1 MANNDKIKKLQ
12 DIGITEA
19 TKILINIYKSIITYR
34 LKKVNRKQRKVKIY
48 PTLTL
53 PPYHIR
59 VKVYDS
65 LNIPNK
71 HESVELITLPD
82 NYYPTKN
89 TEIKHVINKERY
101 HKVYSMVKHLLQK
114 RIDKGGLYAD
124 LNNFEELFNAFG
136 RSSITE
142 LYEEYF
148 DEDDD
153 VITGMIYGQALSLSQ
168 QIVMQYR
175 IERVKQL

>member
-53 PPYHIR
+53 PPYHRR

-65 LNIPNK
+65 LDVPNK
-71 HESVELITLPD
+71 HDFVELITLPD
-82 NYYPTKN
+82 NYYPTRN

-101 HKVYSMVKHLLQK
+101 HRVYSIVKRLLQNT
-114 RIDKGGLYAD
+114 IDKGGLYAE
-124 LNNFEELFNAFG
+124 LNNFEELFASIG

-153 VITGMIYGQALSLSQ
+153 IIAGMIYGQALSLSE
-168 QIVMQYR
+168 QIVMEYR
-175 IERVKQL
+175 IGKAFEL

>member
-1 MANNDKIKKLQ
+1 MTNRQNKKAS
-12 DIGITEA
+12 DVDGITEA
-19 TKILINIYKSIITYR
+19 KNLLLNIYKYIITYR

-53 PPYHIR
+53 PPYQR
-59 VKVYDS
+59 KVKVYDS
-65 LNIPNK
+65 LNVPDK
-71 HESVELITLPD
+71 HDFVELITLPD

-101 HKVYSMVKHLLQK
+101 HRVYSIVKRLLQNT
-114 RIDKGGLYAD
+114 IDKGGLYAE
-124 LNNFEELFNAFG
+124 LNNFEELFASIG

-153 VITGMIYGQALSLSQ
+153 IIAGLIYGQALSLSQ

-175 IERVKQL
+175 IGKAFEL

>member
-1 MANNDKIKKLQ
+1 MTNRQNKKAS
-12 DIGITEA
+12 DVDGITEA
-19 TKILINIYKSIITYR
+19 KNLLLNIYKYIITYR

-53 PPYHIR
+53 PPYQR
-59 VKVYDS
+59 KVKVYDS
-65 LNIPNK
+65 LNVPDK
-71 HESVELITLPD
+71 HDFVELITLPD

-101 HKVYSMVKHLLQK
+101 HKVYSIVKHLLQK
-114 RIDKGGLYAD
+114 TIDKGGLYAD

>member
-53 PPYHIR
+53 PPYQR
-59 VKVYDS
+59 KVKVYDS
-65 LNIPNK
+65 LNVPDK
-71 HESVELITLPD
+71 HEFVELITLPD
-82 NYYPTKN
+82 NYYPTTN

-101 HKVYSMVKHLLQK
+101 HRVYSIVKRLLQNT
-114 RIDKGGLYAD
+114 IDKGGLYAE
-124 LNNFEELFNAFG
+124 LNNFEELFASIG

-153 VITGMIYGQALSLSQ
+153 MIAGMIYGQALSLSE
-168 QIVMQYR
+168 QIVMEYR
-175 IERVKQL
+175 IGKAFEL

>member
-12 DIGITEA
+12 ELGITEA

-53 PPYHIR
+53 PPYHRR

-65 LNIPNK
+65 LDVPNK

-82 NYYPTKN
+82 NYYPTRN

-101 HKVYSMVKHLLQK
+101 HRVYSIVKRLLQNT
-114 RIDKGGLYAD
+114 IDKGGLYAE
-124 LNNFEELFNAFG
+124 LNNFEELFASIG

-153 VITGMIYGQALSLSQ
+153 IIAGMIYGQALSLSE
-168 QIVMQYR
+168 QIVMEYR
-175 IERVKQL
+175 IGKAFEL

>member
-12 DIGITEA
+12 ELGITEA

-48 PTLTL
+48 TTLTL
-53 PPYHIR
+53 PPYHRR
-59 VKVYDS
+59 VKVYDT
-65 LNIPNK
+65 LDVPNK

-82 NYYPTKN
+82 NYYPTRN

-101 HKVYSMVKHLLQK
+101 HRVYSIVKRLLQNT
-114 RIDKGGLYAD
+114 IDKGGLYAE
-124 LNNFEELFNAFG
+124 LNNFEELFASIG

-153 VITGMIYGQALSLSQ
+153 IIAGMIYGQALSLSE
-168 QIVMQYR
+168 QIVMEYR
-175 IERVKQL
+175 IGKAFEL

>member
-12 DIGITEA
+12 GIGITEA

-53 PPYHIR
+53 PPYQR
-59 VKVYDS
+59 KVKVYDS
-65 LNIPNK
+65 LDVPNK
-71 HESVELITLPD
+71 HDFVELITLPD
-82 NYYPTKN
+82 NYYPTRN

-101 HKVYSMVKHLLQK
+101 HRVYSIVKRLLQNT
-114 RIDKGGLYAD
+114 IDKGGLYAE
-124 LNNFEELFNAFG
+124 LNNFEELFASIG

-153 VITGMIYGQALSLSQ
+153 IIAGMIYGQALSLSE
-168 QIVMQYR
+168 QIVMEYR
-175 IERVKQL
+175 IGKAFEL

>member
-53 PPYHIR
+53 PPYHRR

-65 LNIPNK
+65 LDVPNK

-82 NYYPTKN
+82 NYYPTRN

-101 HKVYSMVKHLLQK
+101 HRVYSIVKRLLQNT
-114 RIDKGGLYAD
+114 IDKGGLYAE
-124 LNNFEELFNAFG
+124 LNNFEELFASIG

-153 VITGMIYGQALSLSQ
+153 IIAGMIYGQALSLSE
-168 QIVMQYR
+168 QIVIEYR
-175 IERVKQL
+175 IGKAFEL

>member
-12 DIGITEA
+12 DIGISEA
-19 TKILINIYKSIITYR
+19 MRLLFNIYKSIITYR
-34 LKKVNRKQRKVKIY
+34 LPKVHRKMKVY
-48 PTLTL
+48 PSLAV
-53 PPYHIR
+53 PPYHRR

-65 LNIPNK
+65 LNVPNK

-89 TEIKHVINKERY
+89 TEVKHVINKERY
-101 HKVYSMVKHLLQK
+101 HRVYSIVKRLLQNT
-114 RIDKGGLYAD
+114 IDKGGLYAD
-124 LNNFEELFNAFG
+124 LNNFEELFNTFG

-153 VITGMIYGQALSLSQ
+153 VISGVIYGQALSLSQ